1 MKKITLAVMAALFS
15 FGVIASTA
23 SATPAQVKPRAN
35 GAVTEV
41 AADTTTKKAPA
52 KKKTAKKKTPAKK
65 QTAKKTAHKGAAA

>member
-35 GAVTEV
+35 SAVTEV
-41 AADTTTKKAPA
+41 AADTTKKAPA
-52 KKKTAKKKTPAKK
+52 KKKTAKKKAPAKK
-65 QTAKKTAHKGAAA
+65 QAAKKPAHKGAAA